1 MRPVVRGYH
10 ELHDPNEINK
20 NGFENTSSVG
30 FAATFPRWGRNYTA
44 PTTTPPLIK
53 QTNFM
58 KTNYLYI
65 SNEKILLSDD
75 IIGIFDTDTS
85 TVSPVTRSALR
96 LAEAEKRL
104 ISVTREIPKSFILT
118 DENNEN
124 KIYMSQISP
133 KILKK
138 RATKGIV

>member
-1 MRPVVRGYH
+1 M
-10 ELHDPNEINK
+10 K
-20 NGFENTSSVG
+20 N
-30 FAATFPRWGRNYTA
+30 
-44 PTTTPPLIK
+44 
-53 QTNFM
+53 
-58 KTNYLYI
+58 NYLFI
-65 SNEKILLSDD
+65 SNDKIIYSDD

-85 TVSPVTRSALR
+85 TVSAVTRSALR
-96 LAEAEKRL
+96 IAQSEKRL
-104 ISVTREIPKSFILT
+104 ESVTLEIPKSFILT

>member
-1 MRPVVRGYH
+1 
-10 ELHDPNEINK
+10 
-20 NGFENTSSVG
+20 
-30 FAATFPRWGRNYTA
+30 
-44 PTTTPPLIK
+44 
-53 QTNFM
+53 M

-65 SNEKILLSDD
+65 SNEKILMGDD

-96 LAEAEKRL
+96 RAEAEKKL

-118 DENNEN
+118 DENNET

-138 RATKGIV
+138 RAMKGIV

>member
-1 MRPVVRGYH
+1 M
-10 ELHDPNEINK
+10 K
-20 NGFENTSSVG
+20 N
-30 FAATFPRWGRNYTA
+30 
-44 PTTTPPLIK
+44 
-53 QTNFM
+53 
-58 KTNYLYI
+58 NYLFI
-65 SNEKILLSDD
+65 SNDKIINSDD

-85 TVSPVTRSALR
+85 TVSPVTRAALR
-96 LAEAEKRL
+96 RAEGEKRL

-138 RATKGIV
+138 RTTKGIV

>member
-1 MRPVVRGYH
+1 M
-10 ELHDPNEINK
+10 K
-20 NGFENTSSVG
+20 N
-30 FAATFPRWGRNYTA
+30 
-44 PTTTPPLIK
+44 
-53 QTNFM
+53 
-58 KTNYLYI
+58 NYLFI

-85 TVSPVTRSALR
+85 TVSAVTRSALR

>member
-1 MRPVVRGYH
+1 MKNNYH
-10 ELHDPNEINK
+10 
-20 NGFENTSSVG
+20 F
-30 FAATFPRWGRNYTA
+30 
-44 PTTTPPLIK
+44 
-53 QTNFM
+53 
-58 KTNYLYI
+58 I
-65 SNEKILLSDD
+65 SNDKIIYSDD

-85 TVSPVTRSALR
+85 TVSAVTRSALR
-96 LAEAEKRL
+96 IAQSEKRL
-104 ISVTREIPKSFILT
+104 ESVTLEIPKSFILT